1 MIKYFYYFSLFFQ
14 NLKDNLLLFRYS
26 ISIRSKQHLKLIMHK
41 RIGLLLMT
49 SLTLSFSIKAADNAT
64 AASLNLSNLDHSVK
78 PGTDFYRFATGGWSD
93 ANPIPDEFSRFG
105 SFDKLRDENQRQIR
119 ELIVELG
126 AIRHEKG
133 SSAQKIGDLFRIGND
148 SAKLNAEGVK
158 PLQSEL
164 KALQE
169 LKTRADIYK
178 VMASIRKDGPSP
190 FFGTYI
196 GPDDKN
202 SNAYLVQIA
211 QGGLGMQER
220 DYYLEDASKALREGY
235 LNLIQTQFLNAG
247 YSSVLAKK
255 ASITV
260 LKIET
265 ALATSHFTKEK
276 ARIPELNYHKFQIS
290 QLNDSV
296 AAFPWALFLESA
308 GFKNVKEIN
317 ICQVEAITGALKQ
330 LKTLPVPEL
339 KLYLQWCLINEAAPY
354 LSDAF
359 VNANFDFYGRQMSGT
374 KSIRP
379 RWKRVLNTI
388 DNSLGEEVGK
398 LYTAKYFPAQAK
410 ERMLKLV
417 DNLKLSLG
425 ERIAALPWMSAETK
439 AKAQEKLNAFIVKIG
454 YPNAWKDYSS
464 LEIKEDSY
472 WANICRAKNFD
483 YNFNI
488 AKLGKPVDKMEWQMT
503 PQTVNAY
510 YNPTTNEIC
519 FPAGILQPPFF
530 YMNADDAV
538 NYGAIGVVIGHE
550 MTHGFDDQGCK
561 YDKNGNMLN
570 WWKPEDAVQFA
581 ERTKV
586 LADYFS
592 NIVVLGDL
600 HANGVFTLGENIADH
615 GGLQVAYNAFLK
627 TAQAKTP
634 KLLEGFTPA
643 QRFFLSYAN
652 LWASNTRDAEKI
664 RLTKQDPHSL
674 GQWRVDGALPQIAAW
689 YDAFGIIPADPMYL
703 PANKRA
709 SIW

>member
-1 MIKYFYYFSLFFQ
+1 MQ
-14 NLKDNLLLFRYS
+14 
-26 ISIRSKQHLKLIMHK
+26 K
-41 RIGLLLMT
+41 RIGLLIMT
-49 SLTLSFSIKAADNAT
+49 TLTLSLSSQAAGNAS
-64 AASLNLSNLDHSVK
+64 AQELNLSNLDHTVK

-133 SSAQKIGDLFRIGND
+133 SSAQKIGDLYRIGSD
-148 SAKLNAEGVK
+148 SAKLNTEGSK
-158 PLQSEL
+158 PLQEGL
-164 KALQE
+164 KALQS
-169 LKTRADIYK
+169 LKSREDIYK
-178 VMASIRKDGPSP
+178 AVASLRKVGPSP

-202 SNAYLVQIA
+202 SNAYLAQLS
-211 QGGLGMQER
+211 QGGLGMDDR
-220 DYYLEDASKALREGY
+220 DYYLEASSKSLREAY
-235 LNLIQTQFLNAG
+235 VKLIQAQFVNAG
-247 YSSVLAKK
+247 YTPAVAKK
-255 ASITV
+255 ASAAV

-265 ALATSHFTKEK
+265 SLATAHFTKEN

-296 AAFPWALFLESA
+296 TVFPWALFLENS
-308 GFKNVKEIN
+308 GIKNETSIN
-317 ICQVEAITGALKQ
+317 VCQVAPIAAAFKLMQTV
-330 LKTLPVPEL
+330 PVPEL

-354 LSDAF
+354 LSDVF
-359 VNANFDFYGRQMSGT
+359 INANFDFYGRQMSGA

-379 RWKRVLNTI
+379 RWKRVLTTI

-398 LYTAKYFPAQAK
+398 LYTAKYFPAEAK
-410 ERMLKLV
+410 QRMLKLV
-417 DNLKLSLG
+417 DNLKISLG
-425 ERIAALPWMSAETK
+425 ERIAALPWMSTDTK

-454 YPNAWKDYSS
+454 YPDSWKDYSS
-464 LEIKEDSY
+464 LEIKDDNY
-472 WANICRAKNFD
+472 WANICRSKEFE
-483 YNFNI
+483 YNFNL

-561 YDKNGNMLN
+561 YDKVGNMLN
-570 WWKPEDAVQFA
+570 WWKPEDATKFDA
-581 ERTKV
+581 RTKV
-586 LADYFS
+586 LSDFFS
-592 NIVVLGDL
+592 NIIVLDDL
-600 HANGVFTLGENIADH
+600 HANGAFTLGENIADH
-615 GGLQVAYNAFLK
+615 GGLQISYNAFLK
-627 TAQAKTP
+627 TEQGKAA
-634 KLLEGFTPA
+634 KLLEGFSPA

-652 LWASNTRDAEKI
+652 LWATNTRDAEII

-674 GQWRVDGALPQIAAW
+674 GKWRVDGALPHIAAW
-689 YDAFGIIPADPMYL
+689 YDAFGITPNDPMFL
-703 PANKRA
+703 PVEKRA